1 MKSTRYAR
9 TLCTRSVHTALIHED
24 PPVADLPAE
33 QCIAEFGPRE
43 AELQRLLS
51 ERDNPLLVNW
61 IIGDHFGYLRDYEKK
76 ILGGPKA
83 MEYCKAKFKR
93 KESSIYSYCNLA
105 RYIPRDFLETLD
117 RKVPQGAIMMIANQ
131 KAMPILPIRL
141 LQLELVVGGCRG
153 AALKRVIA
161 AVQDL

>member
-1 MKSTRYAR
+1 
-9 TLCTRSVHTALIHED
+9 
-24 PPVADLPAE
+24 
-33 QCIAEFGPRE
+33 
-43 AELQRLLS
+43 
-51 ERDNPLLVNW
+51 NPLLVNW

-131 KAMPILPIRL
+131 KDMPILPIRL

-161 AVQDL
+161 AVQDLITDPVRAKVMPPIEALRLLMKQAMEAEDP